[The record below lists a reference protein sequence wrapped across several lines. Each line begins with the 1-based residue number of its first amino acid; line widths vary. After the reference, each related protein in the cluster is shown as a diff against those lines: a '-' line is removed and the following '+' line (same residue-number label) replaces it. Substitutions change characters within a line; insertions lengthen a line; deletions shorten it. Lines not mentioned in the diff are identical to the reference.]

1 MGMFGLTN
9 INFNRGSRNLTGPIS
24 SLFTSRFNYNILKYP
39 IDVGNYDKGH
49 YMVIFI
55 NSQNRT
61 QFTPAG
67 TTGDNPSTVE
77 NAIKYDKLNVN
88 DLAGATTGSLGD
100 ITSRIGSSSE
110 IGAKI
115 VDISKNALSG
125 VSGASGKNRV
135 FTRTIQRTAETIA
148 LYMPDTLNFTHNQ
161 SYSDVSLGGGLGGA
175 LLTGGGTAVADLI
188 QSLRNGQSI
197 DDILKR
203 LGNQA
208 PGLVDIGVGAVSSK
222 FGRFGQVFVA
232 AGLERAI
239 NPLLE
244 LLYSSPSLRQ
254 FRFDFLFYPRTE
266 REAQEVQ
273 KILNKLKFHQAP
285 EIDRTTR
292 GFFLIPPSEFDI
304 KFYYNGGENPNIPKI
319 STCVLETIDVDYAPN
334 GFAAYEIPSQLT
346 PTEGGTG
353 MPVSIRLSLQ
363 FKETEIMTKD
373 NFQDRGQSFGET
385 YQYSNDQFPNVE
397 E

>member
-1 MGMFGLTN
+1 MALFGFTD
-9 INFNRGSRNLTGPIS
+9 INFNKGARNLTGPIS
-24 SLFTSRFNYNILKYP
+24 SLLGSNYEYDILKYP
-39 IDVGNYDKGH
+39 TDVGSYDKGH
-49 YMVIFI
+49 YMVIHI

-61 QFTPAG
+61 QFASKIASDSP
-67 TTGDNPSTVE
+67 NIVE
-77 NAIKYDKLNVN
+77 NFNTLNKPNVSN
-88 DLAGATTGSLGD
+88 LTEAVSRTVSDIGNVLG
-100 ITSRIGSSSE
+100 GSSE
-110 IGAKI
+110 VGAKV
-115 VDISKNALSG
+115 VDATRTLL
-125 VSGASGKNRV
+125 SGASGASGTNRV
-135 FTRTIQRTAETIA
+135 FTRTIQRTTETIA

-161 SYSDVSLGGGLGGA
+161 SYSDVSLGGGIGGA
-175 LLTGGGTAVADLI
+175 LLTGGGTAIADII
-188 QSLRNGQSI
+188 QSFRDSKGLNDALQI
-197 DDILKR
+197 

-208 PGLVDIGVGAVSSK
+208 PGLVDIGVGAVSSN

-285 EIDRTTR
+285 EIDRKTS
-292 GFFLIPPSEFDI
+292 GFFLVPPSEFDI
-304 KFYYNGGENPNIPKI
+304 KFYYNGTENPNIPKI

-373 NFQDRGQSFGET
+373 NFKEGGQSDL
-385 YQYSNDQFPNVE
+385 SRILSRDPNNIV
-397 E
+397 